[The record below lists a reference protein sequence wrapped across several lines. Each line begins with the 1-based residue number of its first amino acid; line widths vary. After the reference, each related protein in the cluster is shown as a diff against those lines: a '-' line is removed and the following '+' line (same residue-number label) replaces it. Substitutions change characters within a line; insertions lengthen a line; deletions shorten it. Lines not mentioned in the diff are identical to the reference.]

1 MRVWDEV
8 KAITRDTETTGQIN
22 GVSAYLEKF
31 SFLFGVV
38 LGELIL
44 AHSDNLSKSLQVKVL
59 IALEGQIQAELTL
72 KTPESIR
79 TEEMFGLF
87 WLKVLKMAKNFEV
100 EQQTLLAFLSSNIK
114 FTEMI
119 FSLSSYIFRMNGKH
133 LDLQDTCKDTQCY
146 T

>member
-8 KAITRDTETTGQIN
+8 KAITQDTETTGRIN
-22 GVSAYLEKF
+22 GVSAYMEKF

-44 AHSDNLSKSLQVKVL
+44 AHSDNLSKSLQVEVL
-59 IALEGQIQAELTL
+59 ITLEGQTQAELTL

-87 WLKVLKMAKNFEV
+87 WLKVLKW
-100 EQQTLLAFLSSNIK
+100 QRTLKLINQHCLLS
-114 FTEMI
+114 
-119 FSLSSYIFRMNGKH
+119 
-133 LDLQDTCKDTQCY
+133 
-146 T
+146 

>member
-1 MRVWDEV
+1 M
-8 KAITRDTETTGQIN
+8 
-22 GVSAYLEKF
+22 EKF
-31 SFLFGVV
+31 SSLFGVV

-59 IALEGQIQAELTL
+59 IALEGQTQAELTL

-100 EQQTLLAFLSSNIK
+100 EQRTLLAFLSSNIK
-114 FTEMI
+114 FTEMT

-133 LDLQDTCKDTQCY
+133 LDLQDTCKDTPCY